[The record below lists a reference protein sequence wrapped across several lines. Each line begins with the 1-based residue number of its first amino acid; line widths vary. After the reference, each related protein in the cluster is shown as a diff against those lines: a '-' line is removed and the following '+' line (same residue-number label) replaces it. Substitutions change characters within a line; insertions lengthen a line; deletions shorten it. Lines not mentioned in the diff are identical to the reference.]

1 MMESLV
7 CNSYQ
12 ISNVWYGIETTVWN
26 RDDGIHLVPAC
37 TRATP
42 AQPAALAPGT
52 AASGSSL
59 KRTHSIVREHILA
72 ALAPGTAAS
81 GSSLFRVESLGF
93 RV

>member
-1 MMESLV
+1 MRLTSA
-7 CNSYQ
+7 
-12 ISNVWYGIETTVWN
+12 ETGATSAVGHGLYE
-26 RDDGIHLVPAC
+26 DGHFVTNGNFARLFHDVVHCPGVVAV
-37 TRATP
+37 
-42 AQPAALAPGT
+42 APCRFDVV
-52 AASGSSL
+52 AVR